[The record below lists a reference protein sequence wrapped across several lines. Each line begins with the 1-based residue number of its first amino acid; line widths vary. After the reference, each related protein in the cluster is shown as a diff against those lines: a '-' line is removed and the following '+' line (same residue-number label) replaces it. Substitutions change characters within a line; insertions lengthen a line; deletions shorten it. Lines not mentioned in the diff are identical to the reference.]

1 MSYKFIS
8 QKKAGS
14 VLPFS
19 FVLSTFSVVGKE
31 ELLSLKL
38 RVTATKGGGTEKK
51 WTTLLKPRIYC

>member
-1 MSYKFIS
+1 MSYNFVS

-31 ELLSLKL
+31 ELLSLEL
-38 RVTATKGGGTEKK
+38 RVTFHKSR
-51 WTTLLKPRIYC
+51 LLHNMDGRISVSSA